1 MIYGIGND
9 IVQLS
14 RIERLYTRYGDALA
28 QRLLT
33 KQEQQEYAFSKQKTR
48 FLAKHFAAKE
58 AFAKAVGTGLR
69 GVVSFRHITVAHN
82 EQGKPFFVCAP
93 CLNEYL
99 ATRQIDVVHLSLSD
113 EQDYVLAFAIAECL
127 PQT

>member
-48 FLAKHFAAKE
+48 FLAKRFAAKE
-58 AFAKAVGTGLR
+58 AFAKAQ
-69 GVVSFRHITVAHN
+69 HN
-82 EQGKPFFVCAP
+82 ELHLLYY
-93 CLNEYL
+93 LNRHQE
-99 ATRQIDVVHLSLSD
+99 
-113 EQDYVLAFAIAECL
+113 
-127 PQT
+127 